1 MIKNNLLISTGKT
14 GGHILP
20 ALIVVQKYIENNI
33 DAKVIIICF
42 SKDLFENNIKS
53 ENVEYVVL
61 NDWKPSNIKAIL
73 SNTFKIIHII
83 KQYDIKKVLIF
94 GSYLSI
100 PVIFASV
107 FLKVDL
113 FLHEQNILPGKANR
127 IAQIFAKKIFISYP
141 VSTKYLF
148 KSFRKKVIV
157 TGSPTRKINISPD
170 NVVSNQILIMGGS
183 QGAKSINNF
192 ILSNLSK
199 IESSNLTYKVIT
211 GEKNY
216 SEFINSISNK
226 PKNLEII
233 NFTNDIL
240 NLMSASRL
248 IISRAGANTLS
259 EISYL
264 GKPSIMIPFPYAS
277 ENHQQ
282 LNAEYFET
290 NNASIILKDA
300 DLCKN
305 ESFEIVLTLMNNET
319 ELKKMGENAHILYT
333 PFAEE
338 KIVDNLC

>member
-20 ALIVVQKYIENNI
+20 ALIVVQKYLENNI
-33 DAKVIIICF
+33 DIKVVIVCF

-53 ENVEYVVL
+53 GNVEYVVL

-73 SNTFKIIHII
+73 TNTFKIIHII
-83 KQYDIKKVLIF
+83 KQFEIKKVLIF
-94 GSYLSI
+94 GSYLSV
-100 PVIFASV
+100 PVIFASAI
-107 FLKVDL
+107 LKIDL

-127 IAQIFAKKIFISYP
+127 IAQIFAKKIFISYS
-141 VSTKYLF
+141 VSTKYLL
-148 KSFRKKVIV
+148 KSSRKKVVI
-157 TGSPTRKINISPD
+157 TGSLIRKISVNPN
-170 NVVSNQILIMGGS
+170 NVVNNQVLIMGGS

-199 IESSNLTYKVIT
+199 IESSNISYKVIT

-216 SEFINSISNK
+216 SEFIKSIDRK
-226 PKNLEII
+226 PMNLEII

-240 NLMSASRL
+240 SLMSSSRL
-248 IISRAGANTLS
+248 IVSRAGANTLS

-282 LNAEYFET
+282 LNAEYFEA
-290 NNASIILKDA
+290 NNASIIIKDA
-300 DLCKN
+300 DLCKK
-305 ESFEIVLTLMNNET
+305 ESFEMILSLMKNET
-319 ELKKMGENAHILYT
+319 ELKKMGDNANILYT
-333 PFAEE
+333 PYAEE
-338 KIVDNLC
+338 KIVDILC